1 MLYYTLG
8 TKTHPARIERPCST
22 ASPRQ
27 PQAPGSA
34 RCTTYSD
41 NSVGKAAT
49 SPTSPVPTK
58 PRSAARRVAL
68 PPCCRRLARVHSHVA
83 PGGQGLLPARARA
96 GRLTR
101 RDKLLLRLQSQRSA
115 ADAAL
120 LVCTALCASLWLFIG
135 PLLTTCSASPPFFH
149 VPKRHSVSR
158 PSLVSL
164 QEPATH

>member
-34 RCTTYSD
+34 CCTTYLTIQSE
-41 NSVGKAAT
+41 KQA
-49 SPTSPVPTK
+49 TSPVPTK
-58 PRSAARRVAL
+58 PGSAARRVAL
-68 PPCCRRLARVHSHVA
+68 PPRCRRLARVHTHVA

-120 LVCTALCASLWLFIG
+120 LVCTAVCASLWLFIG
-135 PLLTTCSASPPFFH
+135 PLLTTCSVSPPFFH
-149 VPKRHSVSR
+149 VSKRHSVSR

-164 QEPATH
+164 QEPAIH